1 VSVDPRIAKA
11 LCYALIGFGALT
23 LMSAVV
29 NGLAVAQLIEPSD
42 EESLGI
48 SRGEMLSWSALLLGV
63 GTTMILLGL
72 RWRRQASS
80 GRPRI
85 A

>member
-1 VSVDPRIAKA
+1 MSVDPRIAKA

-48 SRGEMLSWSALLLGV
+48 SRGWSALLLGV
-63 GTTMILLGL
+63 GITMILLGL

-80 GRPRI
+80 G
-85 A
+85 